1 MATFLLIIIY
11 FAFISLGLPDS
22 LLGAT
27 WPIMQ
32 PDFGVPYSFAG
43 IASMVISGGTIISSL
58 LSGRV
63 INRFGTGKVAFVSV
77 LMTAVALLG
86 FSLAPSFPW
95 IVVLA
100 IPLGLGAGAV
110 DSGLNEYVAE
120 HYKSHHMSWLHCFW
134 GIGAMSG
141 PLIMS
146 HMIALE
152 HSWRS
157 GYLIVSII
165 QWVLVIILFFSIP
178 VWEQGSSLNL
188 SAQSDGFA
196 NKHPSEIEA
205 PPAFFSSLKIRGVK
219 YVLIAFFFYCG
230 IEATMGLWGGSYLVK
245 ARGLDPVTAA
255 EWVALFYASITF
267 GRLVTGFVTMKLS
280 NKILIRVGV
289 IIIICGIVL
298 LFLPLPALA
307 ALIAFVLIGLGCAP
321 IFPIMLHETP
331 SRFGKQNAQQVMS
344 FQMAVAYVG
353 STFLPPLFGF
363 VASNTSLS
371 LLPVIVI
378 VYGVALLVSS
388 EFVNISVSQKKG
400 TSPL

>member
-63 INRFGTGKVAFVSV
+63 INRFGTGKVTFVSV

-146 HMIALE
+146 QTIALD

-165 QWVLVIILFFSIP
+165 QWVLVVILFFSIP
-178 VWEQGSSLNL
+178 IWKQGSSLSL
-188 SAQSDGFA
+188 SVQSDGSV
-196 NKHPSEIEA
+196 SENPAAIES
-205 PPAFFSSLKIRGVK
+205 PPGFFSPLKIRGVK
-219 YVLIAFFFYCG
+219 YVLMAFFFYCG
-230 IEATMGLWGGSYLVK
+230 IEATMGLWGGSYLVR

-255 EWVALFYASITF
+255 EWVSLFYASITF
-267 GRLVTGFVTMKLS
+267 GRLVTGFVTMRLS
-280 NKILIRVGV
+280 NPILIRAGT

-331 SRFGKQNAQQVMS
+331 GRFGKQSAQQVMS

-363 VASNTSLS
+363 VASNASLS
-371 LLPVIVI
+371 LLPVFVI
-378 VYGVALLVSS
+378 VYGGALLASS
-388 EFVNISVSQKKG
+388 ELVNLAVGWKKG
-400 TSPL
+400 TSPG